1 MAAPIDTAVFKDG
14 MIVLATAAVLV
25 PLARRAGITPVVTF
39 LAAGAVLGPF
49 GLAALAD
56 YLPALAW
63 ISISRS
69 DGLGIVGEL
78 GVVALLFLI
87 GIELSFQRLMTMR
100 RLVFGLGGLQI
111 LIAAAR
117 AAAPA
122 SISSGGGEATCEAC
136 GANCGLGAGDGDAGG
151 ALTICRGTACQL
163 CLHLAQRTL
172 RPEAGMA
179 PSGILNFASH
189 AGQTRII
196 STPELSSLR
205 AATMSVTR

>member
-1 MAAPIDTAVFKDG
+1 MAAPIDVSVFKDG

-39 LAAGAVLGPF
+39 LAAGAIFGPF
-49 GLAALAD
+49 GLAALAE
-56 YLPALAW
+56 YVPVLSW

-111 LIAAAR
+111 LCAAAIIGGLLYLVG
-117 AAAPA
+117 AEPA
-122 SISSGGGEATCEAC
+122 VAVTIGFSLALSSTAIVIETLSRQGR
-136 GANCGLGAGDGDAGG
+136 LGTTTGRSTFSVLLMQDLAVVPLIFLVTIMSGDG
-151 ALTICRGTACQL
+151 RGSIASAVL
-163 CLHLAQRTL
+163 LAF
-172 RPEAGMA
+172 G
-179 PSGILNFASH
+179 
-189 AGQTRII
+189 
-196 STPELSSLR
+196 
-205 AATMSVTR
+205 